1 MRARRLASTLALLA
15 LPVAAEAQSLAPQT
29 SWVNDHAQFAIQSV
43 DAQGQLA
50 GTYTNHGAGFGCAGR
65 AFPVTGW
72 IDGDMISF
80 TVHRQEPVNCTT
92 IQAWTGFV
100 REGQLL
106 VEYLAVATE
115 GGRTGLIKGSDRYRR
130 H

>member
-1 MRARRLASTLALLA
+1 MVARRLALALALLA

-29 SWVNDHAQFAIQSV
+29 TWGNDHAQLFIQSI
-43 DAQGQLA
+43 DGQGQLA
-50 GTYTNHGAGFGCAGR
+50 GTYTNHGAGFGCAGK

>member
-1 MRARRLASTLALLA
+1 MMLKRLASSLALLG
-15 LPVAAEAQSLAPQT
+15 LPLAAEAQSLAPKT
-29 SWVNDHAQFAIQSV
+29 TWVNDHAQLVIQSV

-50 GTYTNHGAGFGCAGR
+50 GTYTNYGPGFGCAGR

-80 TVHRQEPVNCTT
+80 TVHRKEPANCTP

-100 REGQLL
+100 RDGQLL
-106 VEYLAVATE
+106 VE
-115 GGRTGLIKGSDRYRR
+115 
-130 H
+130 

>member
-1 MRARRLASTLALLA
+1 MMAQRLASALALLV
-15 LPVAAEAQSLAPQT
+15 LPTAASAQSLASQT
-29 SWVNDHAQFAIQSV
+29 TWANDHAQLAIQSV
-43 DAQGQLA
+43 DAEGRLA
-50 GTYTNHGAGFGCAGR
+50 GTYTNYGAGFGCAGR

-72 IDGDMISF
+72 IDGGMISF
-80 TVHRQEPVNCTT
+80 AVHRQEPANCTT

-100 REGQLL
+100 RDGQLL

-130 H
+130 Q

>member
-1 MRARRLASTLALLA
+1 MILKRFASGLGLLC
-15 LPVAAEAQSLAPQT
+15 LPFAAEAQSLASQT
-29 SWVNDHAQFAIQSV
+29 IWVNDHAQLVIQSV

-50 GTYTNHGAGFGCAGR
+50 GIYTNYGSGFGCAAR

-72 IDGDMISF
+72 IDGDTISF
-80 TVHRQEPVNCTT
+80 TVHRQEPANCTT

-100 REGQLL
+100 RDGQLL

-130 H
+130 Q

>member
-1 MRARRLASTLALLA
+1 MMARRLALALVLLA
-15 LPVAAEAQSLAPQT
+15 LPTAASAQLLAPQT
-29 SWVNDHAQFAIQSV
+29 TWANDHAQFVIQSI
-43 DAQGQLA
+43 DADGRLA

-65 AFPVTGW
+65 AFPLTGW

-80 TVHRQEPVNCTT
+80 AVHRQEPATCTT

-100 REGQLL
+100 RDGQLL

-130 H
+130 Q

>member
-1 MRARRLASTLALLA
+1 MMARRLALALALLA
-15 LPVAAEAQSLAPQT
+15 LPTAVRAQSLAPQAT
-29 SWVNDHAQFAIQSV
+29 WVNDHAQLAIQSV
-43 DAQGQLA
+43 DGQGRLA

-80 TVHRQEPVNCTT
+80 TVYRQEPANCTT

-100 REGQLL
+100 RDGQLL
-106 VEYLAVATE
+106 VDASRWRPKA
-115 GGRTGLIKGSDRYRR
+115 DRPP
-130 H
+130 